1 MKTSKI
7 VILLLVSI
15 ALFVGCKKDKTKGC
29 KDPNSITYNPE
40 AEEDDGSCEYAGVGG
55 NLTIVAYPKHHGKE
69 TRPYN
74 VYVKFNTQEFPGEN
88 QSLYDLQIAADTT
101 ENHIEI
107 ENLKRGYYYIY
118 MTAYDTSISAIVTG
132 GIPTTVTMTA
142 GEMDLDVPV
151 TE

>member
-1 MKTSKI
+1 M
-7 VILLLVSI
+7 
-15 ALFVGCKKDKTKGC
+15 
-29 KDPNSITYNPE
+29 
-40 AEEDDGSCEYAGVGG
+40 
-55 NLTIVAYPKHHGKE
+55 AYPKHHGDE

-88 QSLYDLQIAADTT
+88 PALYDLQIAADTT

-118 MTAYDTSISAIVTG
+118 MTAFDTSISAIVTG

>member
-7 VILLLVSI
+7 VALLLISI

-29 KDPNSITYNPE
+29 TDPNSITYNPD

-55 NLTIVAYPKHHGKE
+55 NVTIVAFPKHHGKE

-74 VYVKFNTQEFPGEN
+74 VYVKFNTQDFPGEN
-88 QSLYDLQIAADTT
+88 PSLYDLQIAADTT

-118 MTAYDTSISAIVTG
+118 MTAFDTSIAAVVKG
-132 GIPTTVTMTA
+132 GIPTSVTQTA
-142 GEMDLDVPV
+142 GEIDLDVPV